1 LSRRRRALR
10 RRAGLP
16 VAIPAAVLR
25 IDPPSSDVGAE
36 PLMTVVIA
44 TLILAVLS
52 IAGGWSLFRQ
62 ARRS

>member
-52 IAGGWSLFRQ
+52 IAGG
-62 ARRS
+62 